1 MEGNYDLVKF
11 SLYRQVVVGANK
23 NSFLRPDEKS
33 KFGEQ
38 GASYLWASLS
48 KLFRH
53 FKYLFQVEKED
64 EEVSSTYLPK
74 HTFCYLGYYI

>member
-33 KFGEQ
+33 KLGVQ

-53 FKYLFQVEKED
+53 FKIRIPWRNLDF
-64 EEVSSTYLPK
+64 TNMIFK
-74 HTFCYLGYYI
+74 HDL

>member
-1 MEGNYDLVKF
+1 MEGNDDLVKF
-11 SLYRQVVVGANK
+11 SLYRQVVVGANI

-33 KFGEQ
+33 KLGIQ

-53 FKYLFQVEKED
+53 FKYFFFNLKRKTKKLV
-64 EEVSSTYLPK
+64 
-74 HTFCYLGYYI
+74 CYLGYYI

>member
-33 KFGEQ
+33 KLGVHKELLTFGLLYQ
-38 GASYLWASLS
+38 NYSGTSNIYFNLKRKTK
-48 KLFRH
+48 KL
-53 FKYLFQVEKED
+53 V
-64 EEVSSTYLPK
+64 VITYLS
-74 HTFCYLGYYI
+74 TLFVI

>member
-1 MEGNYDLVKF
+1 MEGNNDLVKF

-33 KFGEQ
+33 KLGAQ

-53 FKYLFQVEKED
+53 FKYLFWFEKED
-64 EEVSSTYLPK
+64 EDRS
-74 HTFCYLGYYI
+74 